1 MKRFLPLI
9 IVGALVVLGGLAW
22 AFWPKSHSRTL
33 SGYVDGDLLYLSAPV
48 SGSVTDLK
56 VRKGDRVAAGA
67 GLFQIDPRPAAAEAE
82 QAKAALVAAEAA
94 ARDAEKGQRAPE
106 LAVIAA
112 QRDEAEAKLR
122 QARAEFERVRILA
135 AKGVYAPAKLDQAR
149 ADFQT
154 VQSQTI
160 EFERRLKVAELA
172 QRPDQIAA
180 ARARAQQAA
189 GGSAEADV
197 RLSQLSP
204 TAPVE
209 ARVQDVFFQRGEWAP
224 ANQPVLALLPDERVR
239 IRFYVPERQLSLYKP
254 GRRVAF
260 ACDGC
265 AKGLGASIVFVSPTA
280 EFTPPVI
287 YSRESREKLVF
298 LVEATPDHPRDL
310 TPGLPVDV
318 TPLAEGR

>member
-1 MKRFLPLI
+1 VKRFLPVI
-9 IVGALVVLGGLAW
+9 AVAAVVLLIGLAW
-22 AFWPKSHSRTL
+22 VFWPRSHARTL
-33 SGYVDGDLLYLSAPV
+33 SGYVDGDLLYLSAPI
-48 SGSVTDLK
+48 SGAVTDLK
-56 VRKGDRVAAGA
+56 VRKGDRVSAGA
-67 GLFQIDPRPAAAEAE
+67 ALFQIDPRPAAAEAE

-94 ARDAEKGQRAPE
+94 ARDAEKGQRPPE

-122 QARAEFERVRILA
+122 QARAEFERVRVLA

-154 VQSQTI
+154 VQAQTT

-180 ARARAQQAA
+180 ARARALQAA

-204 TAPVE
+204 SAPVE

-224 ANQPVLALLPDERVR
+224 ANQPVLALLPDDRVR
-239 IRFYVPERQLSLYKP
+239 LRFYVPERQLSLYKP

-260 ACDGC
+260 GCDGC
-265 AKGLGASIVFVSPTA
+265 ARGLGATIVFVSPTA

-298 LVEATPDHPRDL
+298 LVEAAPDHPRDL

-318 TPLAEGR
+318 TPLGEGR